1 MTFNH
6 YPGECIMKKEH
17 IVNGAIASLLA
28 LGALTTTSQA
38 FAATGSVEKCAGVA
52 KAGKND
58 CGTSVSS
65 CAATAKADR
74 DAEAWILVP
83 KGTCEKIA
91 GGRIQTSADAKPG
104 GKSGELSPA
113 AKAEQAGMPR

>member
-1 MTFNH
+1 MNKDT
-6 YPGECIMKKEH
+6 I
-17 IVNGAIASLLA
+17 INGAIASLLA
-28 LGALTTTSQA
+28 FGVVGAASQA
-38 FAATGSVEKCAGVA
+38 VAATANVEKCAGVA

-74 DAEAWILVP
+74 EAEAWVLVP

-91 GGRIQTSADAKPG
+91 GGHIQTSADAKPG
-104 GKSGELSPA
+104 GKSGELSAA